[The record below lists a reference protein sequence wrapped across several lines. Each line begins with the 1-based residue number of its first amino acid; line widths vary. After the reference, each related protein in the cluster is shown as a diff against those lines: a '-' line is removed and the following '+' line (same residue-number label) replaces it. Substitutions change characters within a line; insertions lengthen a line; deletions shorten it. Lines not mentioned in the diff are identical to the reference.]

1 MQERI
6 FWNVTGGRVLGPA
19 PFFVVGIVNATPDSF
34 YDGGRHDAPEA
45 AVAHGLRLLAE
56 GAMVLDVGGE
66 STRPGAE
73 AVDAE
78 QEMARVLP
86 VIQGLA
92 GHICGSQDLAA
103 GPSAAISVDTFKA
116 RVAAAA
122 LDAGA
127 AVVNDISACRFEP
140 ELLDV
145 LGQYRP
151 GYVLMHSL
159 GRPGTMQQA
168 PRYDN
173 VVHDIIAF
181 FEERLRALTA
191 AGLPEDNI
199 VIDPGIG
206 FGKTL
211 EHNLTILRHIEAF
224 GVLGLPLYVGL
235 SNKSMFQHLL
245 GLPVQERT
253 GATQA
258 AVAVLASRGVRIHR
272 VHDVART
279 VQTLTVAEALR
290 GPQRKPRPPE
300 VPPRD

>member
-6 FWNVTGGRVLGPA
+6 FWNVIGGRVLGPA

-34 YDGGRHDAPEA
+34 FDGGAHDDPASA
-45 AVAHGLRLLAE
+45 AAHGRRLLDE
-56 GAMVLDVGGE
+56 GAAVLDVGGE
-66 STRPGAE
+66 STRPGAL
-73 AVDAE
+73 AVPAS
-78 QEMARVLP
+78 QELARVLP
-86 VIQGLA
+86 VVRELA
-92 GHICGSQDLAA
+92 AHIAQAQDHAA
-103 GPSAAISVDTFKA
+103 GPAAVVSVDTFKA
-116 RVAAAA
+116 EVAAAC
-122 LDAGA
+122 LEAGA
-127 AVVNDISACRFEP
+127 AVVNDISACRFDP
-140 ELLDV
+140 ALLDV
-145 LGQYRP
+145 LGQYKP

-159 GRPGTMQQA
+159 GRPDAMQQD
-168 PRYDN
+168 PRYAN

-181 FEERLRALTA
+181 FEERLRALTG

-211 EHNLTILRHIEAF
+211 EHNLEILRNIEAF

-245 GLPVQERT
+245 GLPLGER
-253 GATQA
+253 AWPTQA

-290 GPQRKPRPPE
+290 NRQGPAPRPGGLLP
-300 VPPRD
+300 